1 MMQTASDNIALT
13 RREFILLTTF
23 AAAIHGAGCRNTN
36 AMGPNIVLIFA
47 DDLGYGD
54 LGCYGSETIR
64 TPYLDR
70 LAAEGIRFTDFRSL
84 CSVCSP
90 SRAALLTGRYP
101 SRCGVPFALGGVYSD
116 LGLQESEV
124 TVAELVRAQGYRTA
138 CVGK

>member
-1 MMQTASDNIALT
+1 MQSASDNIALT
-13 RREFILLTTF
+13 RREFILLTTL
-23 AAAIHGAGCRNTN
+23 AAAIHGTGCRNTN
-36 AMGPNIVLIFA
+36 AKGPNIVLIFA

-101 SRCGVPFALGGVYSD
+101 SRCGVPFALG
-116 LGLQESEV
+116 
-124 TVAELVRAQGYRTA
+124 
-138 CVGK
+138 